1 MGGLPESGEHVWDA
15 RPASESLREGRP
27 TERATQCVP
36 ATRQHLCQVGKTGSW
51 LFVIIGFK

>member
-15 RPASESLREGRP
+15 SPASESLKEGRP

-36 ATRQHLCQVGKTGSW
+36 ATRQHLCQVGKTGS
-51 LFVIIGFK
+51 